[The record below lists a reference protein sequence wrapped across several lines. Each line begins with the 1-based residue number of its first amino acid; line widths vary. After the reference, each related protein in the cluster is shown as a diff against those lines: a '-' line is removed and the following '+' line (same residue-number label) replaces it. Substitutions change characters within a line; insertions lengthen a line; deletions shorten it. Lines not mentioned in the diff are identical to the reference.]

1 MIILYHVIID
11 ISRRYQLVTKKQ
23 VIFRLDEEVYQQL
36 QIYAIN
42 NKTSVQKI
50 MEEYVYK
57 ILQRKDSDD
66 SRLHPHGDEARGF
79 QLRFGKKKAGLW
91 KHKE

>member
-1 MIILYHVIID
+1 M
-11 ISRRYQLVTKKQ
+11 TKKQ

-66 SRLHPHGDEARGF
+66 SRLHPHS
-79 QLRFGKKKAGLW
+79 
-91 KHKE
+91 